1 MSAIDLLLHLDHL
14 DLGLAAPRA
23 AMALARRLGARLDA
37 LYVADLPATAFSL
50 PEAVPVQL
58 EETQRR
64 VAEAQTHD
72 PAWQL
77 ALSDH
82 GLTGLWRVTQ
92 GDTVQ
97 TISQAASGYD
107 LLVME
112 RSQQRSDAPVGFGS
126 VSRCVFACGRPVLV
140 VPDVAPVASIG
151 TRVLVAWNG
160 SRESA
165 LALAAAVPVLR
176 RADDV
181 VVLDGSEMNAEML
194 PVLPPPGLADWLQRH
209 GIEAHVA
216 GVPDE
221 PEQHADQ
228 RRLAGAIGAN
238 QRDLRA
244 ARDREV
250 DAVQRADRAE
260 PLADVAKL
268 DVHRC
273 ASMRG
278 RGSVSTSC
286 GW

>member
-209 GIEAHVA
+209 GIEARVELFNA
-216 GVPDE
+216 GPN
-221 PEQHADQ
+221 HAAGPAVLDAAHAAGADLIVMGAWS
-228 RRLAGAIGAN
+228 RSRLAQMVLGGTT
-238 QRDLRA
+238 RHLFMHG
-244 ARDREV
+244 
-250 DAVQRADRAE
+250 
-260 PLADVAKL
+260 DVPMLVA
-268 DVHRC
+268 H
-273 ASMRG
+273 
-278 RGSVSTSC
+278 
-286 GW
+286 